1 MKKNNFLIF
10 IIVILVILLAV
21 CLVIIYK
28 NNYLG
33 KKNEVLSSGE
43 NITSEESLKGNTTE
57 VSNVAEKNDVVEE
70 ITDEERQE
78 VEGYVSKVCDGNVKI
93 YEFNNINEAN
103 KEWIYSHYYGEE
115 DYNTSGVSE
124 EELVSTLKEIF
135 GTNLELNVKKDTENA
150 DGDYIPKYNSQTGKY
165 EYSPY
170 GDTIRTD
177 YAIDTITKNNDKYNV
192 KLVEYSVQRD
202 LDKNADYD
210 YAVFKYNETTNE
222 FWKNWEKVFE
232 LERGKSGEKEEIRQK
247 VLEQKDKFLSY
258 NFVIEKNDIG
268 SFNAIEFKKV
278 SE

>member
-21 CLVIIYK
+21 CLVIIYQ

-33 KKNEVLSSGE
+33 TKTEVLSSGE
-43 NITSEESLKGNTTE
+43 NVTSEESLKENATE
-57 VSNVAEKNDVVEE
+57 VSNVAEENDVVEE
-70 ITDEERQE
+70 ITDEERQA
-78 VEGYVSKVCDGNVKI
+78 VEEYITKVCDGNVKI
-93 YEFNNINEAN
+93 YEFNDINEAN
-103 KEWIYSHYYGEE
+103 KEWIYSHYPSEE
-115 DYNTSGVSE
+115 DYDASAVSE
-124 EELVSTLKEIF
+124 EELESTLRKIF
-135 GTNLELNVKKDTENA
+135 GTNLELNVKKDTENT
-150 DGDYIPKYNSQTGKY
+150 DGYYIPKYNSQIGKY

-177 YAIDTITKNNDKYNV
+177 YIIDKITKNDNEYIV
-192 KLVEYSVQRD
+192 RLVEYSVQRD
-202 LDKNADYD
+202 LERNADYD
-210 YAVFKYNETTNE
+210 YAVFRYNEISNE

-232 LERGKSGEKEEIRQK
+232 IERGKTGEKEEIDNK
-247 VLEQKDKFLSY
+247 ILEQKDKFLSY

>member
-21 CLVIIYK
+21 CLVIIYQ

-33 KKNEVLSSGE
+33 TKTEVLSSGE
-43 NITSEESLKGNTTE
+43 NVTSEESLKENATE
-57 VSNVAEKNDVVEE
+57 VSNVAEENDVIEE
-70 ITDEERQE
+70 ITDEERKE
-78 VEGYVSKVCDGNVKI
+78 VEEYISKVCDGNVKI
-93 YEFNNINEAN
+93 YEFNDINEAN
-103 KEWIYSHYYGEE
+103 KEWVYSHYPSEE
-115 DYNTSGVSE
+115 DYDASAVSE
-124 EELVSTLKEIF
+124 EELESTLRKIF

-150 DGDYIPKYNSQTGKY
+150 DGYYIPKYNSQIGKY

-177 YAIDTITKNNDKYNV
+177 YIIDKITKNDNEYIV
-192 KLVEYSVQRD
+192 RLVEYSVQRD
-202 LDKNADYD
+202 LERNADYD
-210 YAVFKYNETTNE
+210 YAVFRYNEISNE

-232 LERGKSGEKEEIRQK
+232 IERGKTGEKEEIRQK

-278 SE
+278 GE

>member
-21 CLVIIYK
+21 CLVIIYQ

-33 KKNEVLSSGE
+33 TKTEVLSSGE
-43 NITSEESLKGNTTE
+43 NVTSEESLKENATE
-57 VSNVAEKNDVVEE
+57 VSNVAEENDVVEE
-70 ITDEERQE
+70 ITDEERQA
-78 VEGYVSKVCDGNVKI
+78 VEEYITKVCDGNVKI
-93 YEFNNINEAN
+93 YEFNDINEAN
-103 KEWIYSHYYGEE
+103 KEWIYSHYPSEE
-115 DYNTSGVSE
+115 DYDASAVSE
-124 EELVSTLKEIF
+124 EELESTLRKIF

-150 DGDYIPKYNSQTGKY
+150 DGYYIPKYNSQIGKY

-177 YAIDTITKNNDKYNV
+177 YIIDKITKNDNEYIV
-192 KLVEYSVQRD
+192 RLVEYSVQRD
-202 LDKNADYD
+202 LERNADYD
-210 YAVFKYNETTNE
+210 YAVFRYNEISNE

-232 LERGKSGEKEEIRQK
+232 IERGKTGEKEEIDNK
-247 VLEQKDKFLSY
+247 ILEQKDKFLSY

>member
-43 NITSEESLKGNTTE
+43 NITSEESLKENTTE

-103 KEWIYSHYYGEE
+103 KEWIYSHYHGEE